1 MIKILILDDSDRKID
16 YIKKILLEGCGLLE
30 ENITV
35 AKSVAAGR
43 TEVSREYFDLVLL
56 DLVLPILQDEEPMDN
71 GGLSFIR
78 EIMTADARVKIPT
91 QIIGLTEK
99 EYAYEKEKEE
109 FQKLLFSVIQCK
121 QGDYE
126 WVGDLK
132 QAVNYSIRC
141 KESILSNMRLR
152 MNYDIAVI
160 CALSEE
166 FKQMIEA
173 FGGDTKWEQIKIEE
187 DVPFLFKSTIIS
199 TANNHD
205 VKVIAAM
212 TGRPGVIP
220 TATLATLMYT
230 LFHVKTV
237 FMTGFS
243 AGFPSKNL
251 QLGDILVASS
261 IQDYA
266 SGKLKDIDG
275 NLTLLKEIHQIETS
289 TSLSLAMQE
298 LLEDENTQSELMS
311 KIKKA
316 NLLVNKRD
324 SYQVSMSATCCGP
337 YVVTSEEVVKEL
349 EKDDRKLEGLDM
361 EGFGLYLASKILSNK
376 VQKEAMWIKGV
387 GDFANPQKADGYHK
401 MCSFGS
407 ASLLYRFIK
416 EKM

>member
-1 MIKILILDDSDRKID
+1 MIKILILDDSDRKIE
-16 YIKKILLEGCGLLE
+16 YIKKILLEGCGLQE
-30 ENITV
+30 ENITI

-43 TEVSREYFDLVLL
+43 AEVSKEYFDLVLL
-56 DLVLPILQDEEPMDN
+56 DLVLPILQDEEPKDD

-78 EIMTADARVKIPT
+78 EILMSDARVKIPS

-99 EYAYEKEKEE
+99 GFAYEREKEE
-109 FQKLLFSVIQCK
+109 FQRLLFSVIQCK

-126 WVGDLK
+126 WVNNLK

-141 KESILSNMRLR
+141 KEAIVNNMRQR
-152 MNYDIAVI
+152 MSYDIAII
-160 CALSEE
+160 CALPEE
-166 FKQMIEA
+166 FKQMVEA
-173 FGGDTKWEQIKIEE
+173 FGGETKWERVKIEE
-187 DVPFLFKSTIIS
+187 DVPFLFRRTIIS

-205 VKVIAAM
+205 LKVIAAM

-243 AGFPSKNL
+243 AGFPSNNL
-251 QLGDILVASS
+251 KLGDILVASS

-266 SGKLKDIDG
+266 SGKLKDVDG
-275 NLTLLKEIHQIETS
+275 NLTLLREIHQIETS

-298 LLEDENTQSELMS
+298 LLDDENTQSELMS

-316 NLLVNKRD
+316 NLLVNNRD
-324 SYQVSMSATCCGP
+324 SYQVYMSATCCGP
-337 YVVTSEEVVKEL
+337 YVVTSEDVIKEL

-376 VQKEAMWIKGV
+376 VQKESMWIKGV
-387 GDFANPQKADGYHK
+387 GDFANPHKADDYHK
-401 MCSFGS
+401 TCSFGS
-407 ASLLYRFIK
+407 ALLLYRFIK
-416 EKM
+416 EKL

>member
-1 MIKILILDDSDRKID
+1 MIKILILDDSDRKIN
-16 YIKKILLEGCGLLE
+16 YIKKILLEGCGLQE
-30 ENITV
+30 ENITI

-43 TEVSREYFDLVLL
+43 FEVSRDYFDLVLL
-56 DLVLPILQDEEPMDN
+56 DLVLPILQDEEPTDN

-121 QGDYE
+121 QGDSE
-126 WVGDLK
+126 WVNNLK

-141 KESILSNMRLR
+141 KESILSNMRQR

-160 CALSEE
+160 CALPEE
-166 FKQMIEA
+166 FKQLIEA
-173 FGGDTKWEQIKIEE
+173 FGGETKWEQIKIEE
-187 DVPFLFKSTIIS
+187 DVPFLFKRIIIS
-199 TANNHD
+199 TINNND

-243 AGFPSKNL
+243 AGFPSKKL

-266 SGKLKDIDG
+266 SGKLKDVDG

-316 NLLVNKRD
+316 NLLVNDRD

-349 EKDDRKLEGLDM
+349 EKGDRKLEGLDM

-387 GDFANPQKADGYHK
+387 GDFANPQKADDYHK
-401 MCSFGS
+401 TCSFGS
-407 ASLLYRFIK
+407 ASLLHRFIK

>member
-401 MCSFGS
+401 TCSFGS

>member
-99 EYAYEKEKEE
+99 EYAYAKEKEE

-387 GDFANPQKADGYHK
+387 GDFANPHKADGYHK
-401 MCSFGS
+401 TCSFGS

>member
-1 MIKILILDDSDRKID
+1 MIRILILDDSERKIHS
-16 YIKKILLEGCGLLE
+16 IKKILIEGCGLQE
-30 ENITV
+30 DNITI
-35 AKSVAAGR
+35 ANSVAAGR

-56 DLVLPILQDEEPMDN
+56 DLVLPILQGDEPIDN

-99 EYAYEKEKEE
+99 EYAYENEKAE

-121 QGDYE
+121 QGEYE
-126 WVGDLK
+126 WINDLK

-141 KESILSNMRLR
+141 KESILDNMRCR
-152 MNYDIAVI
+152 MTYDVAVI
-160 CALSEE
+160 CALPDE
-166 FKQMIEA
+166 FKQMVEA
-173 FGGDTKWEQIKIEE
+173 FGGETKWKQIQIEE
-187 DVPFLFKSTIIS
+187 DVPFLFKSTIVS

-205 VKVIAAM
+205 IKVIAAM
-212 TGRPGVIP
+212 AGRPGVIP
-220 TATLATLMYT
+220 TATLTTLMYT

-251 QLGDILVASS
+251 ALGDILVASS

-266 SGKLKDIDG
+266 SGKLKDVDG
-275 NLTLLKEIHQIETS
+275 NLTLLKEVHQIEAS
-289 TSLSLAMQE
+289 SSLLLAMQE
-298 LLEDENTQSELMS
+298 LLEDENTQIELML

-316 NLLVNKRD
+316 NLLVNNRD
-324 SYQVSMSATCCGP
+324 SYQVSMAATCCGP
-337 YVVTSEEVVKEL
+337 YVITSDEVVKEL
-349 EKDDRKLEGLDM
+349 KKDDRKIEGLDM

-387 GDFANPQKADGYHK
+387 GDFADPNKADGYHK
-401 MCSFGS
+401 TCSFGS
-407 ASLLYRFIK
+407 ATLLYRFIK
-416 EKM
+416 EKL